1 MNNTIAVIV
10 TVTILLL
17 TGLSLYHFLPDK
29 KVKEENKKL
38 KNIYVNN
45 PVFLSKDH
53 DVSHGSILHDDYRSV
68 NGLVYPYD
76 RFFNEYPNNPWNLY
90 KPGHVYNDKVAL
102 KHLSG
107 YKRRHY
113 RH

>member
-1 MNNTIAVIV
+1 MNTTIAVIV
-10 TVTILLL
+10 TITILLL

-29 KVKEENKKL
+29 KVEEKQKL

-45 PVFLSKDH
+45 PVYVSKDH
-53 DVSHGSILHDDYRSV
+53 DVSYGSILHDEYRSV

-76 RFFNEYPNNPWNLY
+76 RFFKEYPNNPWNLY
-90 KPGHVYNDKVAL
+90 RPGHVYNDKVAL
-102 KHLSG
+102 NQLAG
-107 YKRRHY
+107 YKRRHH